1 MAAAVDRDIGS
12 LFPVQIVNPHFDV
25 MFECFV
31 FGLGSLAFQ
40 KITLGICLSFF
51 IGGGIGCSFLRLRD
65 VLLWSIVG
73 ITTQC
78 IA

>member
-40 KITLGICLSFF
+40 KISLGFGRLFF
-51 IGGGIGCSFLRLRD
+51 IIG
-65 VLLWSIVG
+65 
-73 ITTQC
+73 
-78 IA
+78 